1 MIINTTQMRMALT
14 HVTAMSEHESGCRA
28 LGLADVKASYTG
40 FRETGVSAAV
50 SFKALQWDM
59 IQKAEAAELCNKF
72 VVISSRGVNGSQR
85 SPPPFWRPDF
95 SLFST

>member
-14 HVTAMSEHESGCRA
+14 HVTAMSEHESGYRA

-50 SFKALQWDM
+50 GHDTKS
-59 IQKAEAAELCNKF
+59 
-72 VVISSRGVNGSQR
+72 
-85 SPPPFWRPDF
+85 
-95 SLFST
+95 